1 MTFYGIKCQFETAE
15 ISASGQG
22 VVEVAYSNVF
32 WGKTHDW
39 ASF

>member
-1 MTFYGIKCQFETAE
+1 MIIYGIQWQFETAQ

-32 WGKTHDW
+32 
-39 ASF
+39 